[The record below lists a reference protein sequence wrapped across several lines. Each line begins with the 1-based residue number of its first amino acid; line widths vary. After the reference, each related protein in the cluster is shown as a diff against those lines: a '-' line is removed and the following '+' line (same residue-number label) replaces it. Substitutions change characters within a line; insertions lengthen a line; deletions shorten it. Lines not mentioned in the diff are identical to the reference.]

1 MEDILSDSLS
11 KVKDAITEGLTAEN
25 LKLQQKVF

>member
-25 LKLQQKVF
+25 LKLQQVF